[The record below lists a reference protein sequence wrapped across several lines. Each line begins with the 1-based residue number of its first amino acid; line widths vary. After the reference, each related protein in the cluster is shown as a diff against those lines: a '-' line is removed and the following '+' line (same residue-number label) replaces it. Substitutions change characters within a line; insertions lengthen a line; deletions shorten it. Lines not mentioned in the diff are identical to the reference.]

1 MNLDLVKYFLPEHIL
16 DSFDIVDDKIHNDRV
31 HFYLEEKNILPDKY
45 QCDLEII
52 IKLMVI
58 FFNIT
63 RKIILVILKIGHKKN
78 MKNICFS

>member
-1 MNLDLVKYFLPEHIL
+1 MKYFLPEHIL